1 MKIES
6 ITIENLLSFNKSK
19 FNFVD
24 YNVIV
29 GPNNSGKTNLLRILK
44 MLTMDDLLTPRI
56 TQEMKHEKGEK
67 SQVRLAIAATNVEIR
82 MILQA
87 MIDKYIDPQ

>member
-6 ITIENLLSFNKSK
+6 ITIENLLSFSKSK

-29 GPNNSGKTNLLRILK
+29 GPNNSGKTSLLRILK

-56 TQEMKHEKGEK
+56 TQEMKHEKGKK
-67 SQVRLAIAATNVEIR
+67 SQVRLAIAATNR
-82 MILQA
+82 RYA
-87 MIDKYIDPQ
+87 